1 MHAPAFLITARL
13 GAKDGSNTYQT
24 VGSPES
30 IVMRLENSCGC
41 TCHVCMVYDP
51 HKSYVVSV
59 SLYLVLFRQEVL
71 RWEEYNKHDQ
81 HQANR
86 SELRMGFKVCLQS
99 AVSMTTSTSTVLTTA
114 MHWACQGLD
123 QCRFC
128 LRIT

>member
-1 MHAPAFLITARL
+1 MHAPALLITARL

-86 SELRMGFKVCLQS
+86 SEFFRFVYKVLF
-99 AVSMTTSTSTVLTTA
+99 L
-114 MHWACQGLD
+114 
-123 QCRFC
+123 
-128 LRIT
+128 